1 MKRVRVGVQIQP
13 QHADYRT
20 LRRLWLEAE
29 ALGVDTLFVWDHFFP
44 LSPPGRM
51 HRPGARL
58 GDADG
63 LHFETMTL
71 LGAVAETTTRV
82 EFGALVLCNGYRNPH
97 LTADMARTL
106 DHVSGGRHILGLGA
120 GWSERDFTD
129 YGYNFEQTGERLR
142 NLDRD
147 LPIIKD
153 RLAHLNPPPVRGA
166 LPILI
171 GGSGESV
178 TLRIVA
184 EHADIWNAIG
194 SPAEMGRKSRALDD
208 WCKKLGREPA
218 EIERS
223 VLLAGGEE
231 VPEADAYLA
240 EGITHLICPVGAP
253 EFDLAPVRELAR
265 WRDKRRATPR
275 PS

>member
-1 MKRVRVGVQIQP
+1 MRPVRVGVQLQP

-29 ALGVDTLFVWDHFFP
+29 AIGVDTLFIWDHFFP

-58 GDADG
+58 GNADG
-63 LHFETMTL
+63 RHFEAMTL
-71 LGAVAETTTRV
+71 LGAIAETTTRV
-82 EFGALVLCNGYRNPH
+82 QFGALVLCNGYRNPN

-106 DHVSGGRHILGLGA
+106 DQISGGRHVLGLGA

-129 YGYNFEQTGERLR
+129 YGYGFEPAGDRLR
-142 NLDRD
+142 RLDRD
-147 LPIIKD
+147 LAVIKE
-153 RLAHLNPPPVRGA
+153 RLARLNPPPVRGD
-166 LPILI
+166 LPLLI

-184 EHADIWNAIG
+184 QHADVWNSIG
-194 SPAEMGRKSRALDD
+194 GPAEIGRKSRVLDD
-208 WCKKLGREPA
+208 WCARVGRDHA
-218 EIERS
+218 EVERS
-223 VLLAGGEE
+223 VLLAGGEM
-231 VPEADAYLA
+231 VPEADAYAA

-253 EFDLAPVRELAR
+253 DFDLRPAAALVD
-265 WRDKRRATPR
+265 WRDRAR
-275 PS
+275 